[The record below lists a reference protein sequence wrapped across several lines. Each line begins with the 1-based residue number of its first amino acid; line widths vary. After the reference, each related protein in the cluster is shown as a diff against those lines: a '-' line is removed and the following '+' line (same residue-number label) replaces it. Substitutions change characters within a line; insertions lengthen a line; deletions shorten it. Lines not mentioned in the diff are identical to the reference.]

1 MKNKRIIKFISI
13 LLAAIILFTSL
24 SISAFAT
31 SESNPED
38 VYVEDDVM
46 NCGPPVWIIPIIIA
60 IAPLSFCFD
69 MFNSFMTGDF
79 TILNEIPELF
89 TDLWSMV
96 FG

>member
-13 LLAAIILFTSL
+13 MLSVIILFTSL

-31 SESNPED
+31 DESNPDD

-46 NCGPPVWIIPIIIA
+46 NCSPPVWVIPIIIA
-60 IAPLSFCFD
+60 VAPLALCFD
-69 MFNSFMTGDF
+69 MFTSFMAGDF
-79 TILNEIPELF
+79 TILNEVPELF
-89 TDLWSMV
+89 TDLWTMV